1 MIFSASIP
9 SMASSSTTPSS
20 SSPRIFDSSSSQ
32 ANSSALATTTLHNK
46 SVTAE
51 NSSTASTN
59 KNVSQV
65 CLNSSNSESIELKSS
80 QADQATTS
88 QAGTSSLLSVPVLK
102 HSTATTI
109 SPSESTTPK
118 SNIISLVA
126 LKSPQNH
133 QKLFPWSINDAN
145 NNNNNNSNFNGTVLT
160 NNSLPMNNTTNG
172 NFNSPGSPSSN
183 SGSPPLSFNSIKYQN
198 STSHSSIGS
207 VVDTASNPKVLRQQV
222 MLGNNNR
229 LNFAHLTNNRTTSD
243 SIQVVLKKSSNQTIV
258 IVSKPPSA
266 PATQSNQQQ
275 QAQPNVAQPIG
286 SPVQQQNLQLF
297 VSNSVSQALV
307 GGADEN
313 KSDILSKS

>member
-1 MIFSASIP
+1 
-9 SMASSSTTPSS
+9 MASSSTTPSS

-46 SVTAE
+46 SVIVDS
-51 NSSTASTN
+51 SSTASTN

-145 NNNNNNSNFNGTVLT
+145 NNNTSNSNFNGTVLT
-160 NNSLPMNNTTNG
+160 NNSLPMNTTTNS

-266 PATQSNQQQ
+266 PATQSNQHQ
-275 QAQPNVAQPIG
+275 QAQPTVALPIG